1 MRGAIAL
8 LAASALVAAAAPA
21 SAPAPAHATGHSE
34 RLAARARRGDRVAR
48 TAIVEEHM
56 GLVRSIAFRYRNL
69 GVPEEDLVQE
79 GAIGL
84 LTAVDE
90 YDPARGTSFSTYA
103 FWRVR
108 AAVTHAVTARGSLVR
123 IPRPLLE
130 RRRQVKAARELL
142 TEAGYEPT
150 LSELATAT
158 DLPGA
163 AVAEA
168 LAPSNVVSLDQPLAD
183 GTPLTDHLAGSE
195 GAQPDVRAVN
205 AQTRRILRG
214 ALHRLRPRKQAIVK
228 RHYGI
233 DGTPETLA
241 EIATDLHLSP
251 ERTRTLKDEA
261 LRELAADLTA
271 AASARRGGS
280 AP

>member
-8 LAASALVAAAAPA
+8 LAATALVAAAAPA
-21 SAPAPAHATGHSE
+21 AAPARAHVTGHSE

-56 GLVRSIAFRYRNL
+56 GLVRSLALRYRDL

-103 FWRVR
+103 FWRIR

-123 IPRPLLE
+123 IPRPVLE
-130 RRRQVKAARELL
+130 RRRQVTAARDLLSETGHEPSL
-142 TEAGYEPT
+142 TE
-150 LSELATAT
+150 LAAAT
-158 DLPGA
+158 SLTVA
-163 AVAEA
+163 RVAEA
-168 LAPSNVVSLDQPLAD
+168 LAPSNVVSLDQPLGD
-183 GTPLTDHLAGSE
+183 GTALGDHLAGDE
-195 GAQPDVRAVN
+195 GARPDVRAVR
-205 AQTRRILRG
+205 AQERRMLRR

-233 DGTPETLA
+233 DGTPETLV
-241 EIATDLHLSP
+241 EIASDLHLSP
-251 ERTRTLKDEA
+251 ERTRALKDEA
-261 LRELAADLTA
+261 LRELAADLAA
-271 AASARRGGS
+271 AASA
-280 AP
+280 

>member
-1 MRGAIAL
+1 MRGTIAL
-8 LAASALVAAAAPA
+8 LAATALVAA
-21 SAPAPAHATGHSE
+21 SAPAPARAHATGHSE

-69 GVPEEDLVQE
+69 GVPVEDLVQE

-108 AAVTHAVTARGSLVR
+108 AAVTHAVTAHGSLVR

-130 RRRQVKAARELL
+130 RRRQVRAARDLL
-142 TEAGYEPT
+142 TKTGHEPSV
-150 LSELATAT
+150 SELAAVTSLT
-158 DLPGA
+158 GV

-168 LAPSNVVSLDQPLAD
+168 LAPSDVLSLDQPLAD
-183 GTPLTDHLAGSE
+183 GTLLGDHLAGND
-195 GAQPDVRAVN
+195 GAPDARAVS
-205 AQTRRILRG
+205 AQERRVLRV
-214 ALHRLRPRKQAIVK
+214 ALQRLRPRKQAIVK

-233 DGTPETLA
+233 DGTPETLVA
-241 EIATDLHLSP
+241 IASDLQLSP
-251 ERTRTLKDEA
+251 ERTRALKDEA

-271 AASARRGGS
+271 AAGA
-280 AP
+280 

>member
-1 MRGAIAL
+1 MRGTIAL
-8 LAASALVAAAAPA
+8 LAATALVAAAAPA
-21 SAPAPAHATGHSE
+21 SAPARPHATGHSE
-34 RLAARARRGDRVAR
+34 RLAARARRGDRLAR

-84 LTAVDE
+84 LTAVDD

-108 AAVTHAVTARGSLVR
+108 SAVTHAVTARGSLVR

-130 RRRQVKAARELL
+130 RRREVRAARDLL
-142 TEAGYEPT
+142 TETGHEPSI
-150 LSELATAT
+150 SELAAAT
-158 DLPGA
+158 SLPGA

-168 LAPSNVVSLDQPLAD
+168 LAPSNVVSLDQPLTD
-183 GTPLTDHLAGSE
+183 GTLLGERLAGNETS
-195 GAQPDVRAVN
+195 QPDARAIS
-205 AQTRRILRG
+205 AQERRLLRV
-214 ALHRLRPRKQAIVK
+214 ALQRLRPRKQTIVK
-228 RHYGI
+228 RHYGL
-233 DGTPETLA
+233 DGTPETLV
-241 EIATDLHLSP
+241 EIASDLHLSP
-251 ERTRTLKDEA
+251 ERTRALKDEA

-271 AASARRGGS
+271 ATGA
-280 AP
+280 

>member
-1 MRGAIAL
+1 MRGTIAL
-8 LAASALVAAAAPA
+8 LAATALVAAAAPA
-21 SAPAPAHATGHSE
+21 SAPARPHATGHSE

-130 RRRQVKAARELL
+130 RRRQVKAARDLL
-142 TEAGYEPT
+142 TETGHDPSV
-150 LSELATAT
+150 SELANAT
-158 DLPGA
+158 SLPVA

-183 GTPLTDHLAGSE
+183 GTPLGDHLAASE
-195 GAQPDVRAVN
+195 GAQPDVRAVS
-205 AQTRRILRG
+205 AQERRILRG
-214 ALHRLRPRKQAIVK
+214 ALQRLRPRKQAIVK

-233 DGTPETLA
+233 DGTPETLV
-241 EIATDLHLSP
+241 EIAADLHLSP
-251 ERTRTLKDEA
+251 ERTRALKDEA
-261 LRELAADLTA
+261 LHELAADLTA
-271 AASARRGGS
+271 AASA
-280 AP
+280 

>member
-8 LAASALVAAAAPA
+8 LAATALVAAAAPA
-21 SAPAPAHATGHSE
+21 SAPARAHATGHSE

-48 TAIVEEHM
+48 TALVEEHM

-90 YDPARGTSFSTYA
+90 YDPARRTSFSTYA

-130 RRRQVKAARELL
+130 RRRQVKAARDLL
-142 TEAGYEPT
+142 TETGHEPSV
-150 LSELATAT
+150 SELATAT
-158 DLPGA
+158 SLPVA

-168 LAPSNVVSLDQPLAD
+168 LAPSDVVSLDQPLAD
-183 GTPLTDHLAGSE
+183 GTPLGDHLAGSE
-195 GAQPDVRAVN
+195 GAQPDARAVS
-205 AQTRRILRG
+205 AQERRILRG

-233 DGTPETLA
+233 DGTPETLV
-241 EIATDLHLSP
+241 EIASDLHLSP
-251 ERTRTLKDEA
+251 ERTRALKDEA

-271 AASARRGGS
+271 AASA
-280 AP
+280 

>member
-8 LAASALVAAAAPA
+8 LAATALVAAAAPA
-21 SAPAPAHATGHSE
+21 PARAHAAGHSE
-34 RLAARARRGDRVAR
+34 RLVARVRRGDRAAR
-48 TAIVEEHM
+48 TALLEEHM
-56 GLVRSIAFRYRNL
+56 GLVRSIAARYRNL

-103 FWRVR
+103 FWRIR

-123 IPRPLLE
+123 VPRPLLE
-130 RRRQVKAARELL
+130 RRRQVKAARDFL
-142 TEAGYEPT
+142 TEPGHQPSM
-150 LSELATAT
+150 SELATAT
-158 DLPGA
+158 SLPVA

-168 LAPSNVVSLDQPLAD
+168 LAPGKVASLDQPLAD
-183 GTPLTDHLAGSE
+183 GTLLGDHLAGSE
-195 GAQPDVRAVN
+195 GERPDAQAVS
-205 AQTRRILRG
+205 AQERRILRG
-214 ALHRLRPRKQAIVK
+214 ALHRLRPRKQTIVK

-233 DGTPETLA
+233 HGTPEMLV
-241 EIATDLHLSP
+241 EIASDLHLSP
-251 ERTRTLKDEA
+251 EWTRVLKDEA

-271 AASARRGGS
+271 ARG
-280 AP
+280 A

>member
-8 LAASALVAAAAPA
+8 LAATAVIAVASP
-21 SAPAPAHATGHSE
+21 APAPMRTHATGHSE
-34 RLAARARRGDRVAR
+34 RLAARARRGDRAAR
-48 TAIVEEHM
+48 TALVEEHM

-90 YDPARGTSFSTYA
+90 YDRARGTSFSTYA
-103 FWRVR
+103 FWRIR
-108 AAVTHAVTARGSLVR
+108 GAVTHAVTARGSLVR

-130 RRRQVKAARELL
+130 RQRQVNAARNLL
-142 TEAGYEPT
+142 TEPGHEPSV
-150 LSELATAT
+150 SELATAT
-158 DLPGA
+158 SLPVA
-163 AVAEA
+163 AIAEA
-168 LAPSNVVSLDQPLAD
+168 LAPSNVASLDQPLAD
-183 GTPLTDHLAGSE
+183 GTPLGDHLAGSE
-195 GAQPDVRAVN
+195 GAQPDARAVS
-205 AQTRRILRG
+205 AQERRILRG

-233 DGTPETLA
+233 DGTPETLV
-241 EIATDLHLSP
+241 EIAADLHLSP
-251 ERTRTLKDEA
+251 ERTRALKDEA

-271 AASARRGGS
+271 AASG
-280 AP
+280 

>member
-1 MRGAIAL
+1 MRGAITL
-8 LAASALVAAAAPA
+8 LAATALVAAAAPV
-21 SAPAPAHATGHSE
+21 SAPARAHATGHSE

-48 TAIVEEHM
+48 TALVEEHM
-56 GLVRSIAFRYRNL
+56 GLVRSVAFRYRNL

-130 RRRQVKAARELL
+130 RRRQVKAARDLL
-142 TEAGYEPT
+142 TETGREPSV
-150 LSELATAT
+150 SELATAT
-158 DLPGA
+158 SLPVA
-163 AVAEA
+163 AVVEA

-183 GTPLTDHLAGSE
+183 GTPLGDHLVGSDS
-195 GAQPDVRAVN
+195 AQPDVRAAS
-205 AQTRRILRG
+205 AQERRILRD
-214 ALHRLRPRKQAIVK
+214 ALRRLRPRKQAIVK

-233 DGTPETLA
+233 DGTPETLV
-241 EIATDLHLSP
+241 EIATDLNLSS
-251 ERTRTLKDEA
+251 ERTRALKDEA

-271 AASARRGGS
+271 ATSA
-280 AP
+280 

>member
-1 MRGAIAL
+1 MRGTIAL
-8 LAASALVAAAAPA
+8 LAATALVAAAAPA
-21 SAPAPAHATGHSE
+21 SAPARAHATGHSE

-69 GVPEEDLVQE
+69 GVPVEDLVQE

-130 RRRQVKAARELL
+130 RRRQVRAARDLL
-142 TEAGYEPT
+142 TETGHEPSV
-150 LSELATAT
+150 SELATAT
-158 DLPGA
+158 SLPGA

-168 LAPSNVVSLDQPLAD
+168 LAPSDVVSLDQPLAD
-183 GTPLTDHLAGSE
+183 GTLLGDHLAGND
-195 GAQPDVRAVN
+195 GAQPDARAVS
-205 AQTRRILRG
+205 AQERRVLRA
-214 ALHRLRPRKQAIVK
+214 ALQRLRPRKQAIVK

-233 DGTPETLA
+233 DGTPETLV
-241 EIATDLHLSP
+241 EIASDLHLSP
-251 ERTRTLKDEA
+251 ERTRALKDEA

-271 AASARRGGS
+271 AAGA
-280 AP
+280 